1 MARIRSR
8 WHDAGVLGVSPG
20 TTGKQAAAGFAL
32 YGLRLQAEGI
42 SPGPIEATITITDRH
57 GHLVGQL
64 YLDARDAQ
72 WMIEA
77 ISGMLNLVYGPWR
90 AEDVDRLL
98 ADYGPVREARDHEH
112 DPEKSAWSPTIGA
125 VASQWSGAPLPHGS
139 RTGSFPDLTDDDW
152 QRHG

>member
-20 TTGKQAAAGFAL
+20 TPGKLAAAGFAL

-64 YLDARDAQ
+64 DLDARDAQ
-72 WMIEA
+72 WMVEA

-90 AEDVDRLL
+90 AEDIDRLL
-98 ADYGPVREARDHEH
+98 ADYRPARHARDHGNNP
-112 DPEKSAWSPTIGA
+112 DQSAWSPKTETSVAA
-125 VASQWSGAPLPHGS
+125 VASQRSEPPLSS
-139 RTGSFPDLTDDDW
+139 RRSSH
-152 QRHG
+152 R

>member
-64 YLDARDAQ
+64 DLDARDAQ
-72 WMIEA
+72 WMVEA

-98 ADYGPVREARDHEH
+98 ADYGPVRQARDHEQ
-112 DPEKSAWSPTIGA
+112 DPERSAWSPTIG
-125 VASQWSGAPLPHGS
+125 VFASQRSGAPLPSWKSNRQLS
-139 RTGSFPDLTDDDW
+139 RPD
-152 QRHG
+152 